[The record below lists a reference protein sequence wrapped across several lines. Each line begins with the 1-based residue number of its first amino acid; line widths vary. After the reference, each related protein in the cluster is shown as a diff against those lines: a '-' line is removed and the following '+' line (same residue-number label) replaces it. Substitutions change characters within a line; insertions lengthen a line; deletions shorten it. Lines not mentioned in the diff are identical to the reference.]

1 VARRSIV
8 VRLVL
13 GGGGLAYG
21 LSGAVFGWGQASD
34 RLGGPVV
41 LALTAAVT
49 GTGFVAVVMRRWPR
63 LHPALLTL
71 VTLGA
76 VGMQVVSPYSGLG
89 FAYVVAWLAVFSV
102 PLSMVVVLGVI
113 DAAGI
118 GLASGFT
125 DLPAGATIGITIGL
139 LFNFAFAVAIRQ
151 LVLIRERTEAVAV
164 ARAEAA
170 VLAERQRLAREMHDV
185 LAHSLSAQTLHLEGA
200 RLLLER
206 GGSTEQILHHV
217 RRAIMLARAGL
228 VETKQAL
235 QALRGEDLDVA
246 GRLASLAGEF
256 RSATGLSCDLSIEGD
271 CGSLS
276 AEAGLA
282 VVRTAQEALTNIRT
296 HAPGAASTVRFTCA
310 GGWCE
315 LVIDDPGPPH
325 GAGRANG
332 HPPAPAPGA
341 GYGLVGM
348 QERAELL
355 GGTMVAGPHGAGFR
369 VRLRLPLTGAA
380 AVIVGMS

>member
-1 VARRSIV
+1 MARRSV
-8 VRLVL
+8 ARLVL
-13 GGGGLAYG
+13 GVGGLAYG
-21 LSGAVFGWGQASD
+21 LSGAVIGWTQASD
-34 RLGGPVV
+34 RVGGPVV
-41 LALTAAVT
+41 LAITAAVT
-49 GTGFVAVVMRRWPR
+49 GAGYLAVLMRRWPR

-71 VTLGA
+71 VTLGGIA
-76 VGMQVVSPYSGLG
+76 MHAISPYSGLG

-102 PLSMVVVLGVI
+102 PLPMVVVLGVI

-118 GLASGFT
+118 GATAGLKG
-125 DLPAGATIGITIGL
+125 LPAGATVGITIGL
-139 LFNFAFAVAIRQ
+139 LFNFAFAIAIRQ

-206 GGSTEQILHHV
+206 GGSTEQTLHHV
-217 RRAIMLARAGL
+217 HRAIMLARAGL

-235 QALRGEDLDVA
+235 QALRGEELDVA
-246 GRLASLAGEF
+246 VRLASLAGEF
-256 RSATGLSCDLSIEGD
+256 RSATGLSCDLLIEGN

-296 HAPGAASTVRFTCA
+296 HAPGAGSTVRFACA

-325 GAGRANG
+325 GPRPVNG
-332 HPPAPAPGA
+332 HTPAAAPGT

-355 GGTMVAGPHGAGFR
+355 GGTMVAGPHGTGFR

-380 AVIVGMS
+380 AVNVGMP